1 VGNKRAKTAPTILVI
16 NDDQEILTLFEE
28 ILREAGY
35 NALLYSSAIRDLA
48 EIERLNPDLI
58 IIDYL
63 IGHEDSGWQ
72 LLQKLKL
79 RRATATIPI
88 VVCTAA
94 TKLLLETSGYLL
106 SKRVVAVPK
115 PFDIDELLAAIEQA
129 LALIDIVPDAA
140 GATGA

>member
-1 VGNKRAKTAPTILVI
+1 VGEKRTKAAPTILVI

-35 NALLYSSAIRDLA
+35 GALLYSAAIRDLA
-48 EIERLNPDLI
+48 EIESLHPDLI

-63 IGHEDSGWQ
+63 IGHEESGWQ
-72 LLQKLKL
+72 MLQKIKL

-106 SKRVVAVPK
+106 SKRVVALPK
-115 PFDIDELLAAIEQA
+115 PFDIDELLSAIERA
-129 LALIDIVPDAA
+129 LALPRSVPDGA
-140 GATGA
+140 GQLDG